1 MSARK
6 LPLGTPLSKITPT
19 SGWLGILER
28 LWGAGWPAFKRWK
41 ESRRPENRIRFSLEA
56 FNIYLEAPDKGRAD
70 FRILLINFA
79 AIPLSLHHVELHW
92 WRLANRHLAEPSEL
106 LKATGS
112 VPVESA
118 DSALFSVK
126 LAAAD
131 IRDIIKAVEP
141 SQNRKSAPRVR
152 LDFNMTFVFR
162 HKTHDIRVMHS
173 FESEGICLNIPT
185 HILEQ
190 VDPPQASP

>member
-1 MSARK
+1 MPAPK
-6 LPLGTPLSKITPT
+6 LPLGTRLSKIEPA
-19 SGWLGILER
+19 SGWFGILER

-56 FNIYLEAPDKGRAD
+56 FNLYLEAPDKGRAD
-70 FRILLINFA
+70 FRILVINFA
-79 AIPLSLHHVELHW
+79 AIPLSLQHVELHW
-92 WRLANRHLAEPSEL
+92 WRLANRSLAEPSEL

-112 VPVESA
+112 VAVESA
-118 DSALFSVK
+118 DSAFFSVK
-126 LAAAD
+126 LGAAD

-141 SQNRKSAPRVR
+141 SQNLKSAPRVR

-162 HKTHDIRVMHS
+162 HKAQDIRVRHN
-173 FESEGICLNIPT
+173 FESECICLNIPT

-190 VDPPQASP
+190 IDSASKA